1 MPVEDG
7 TGGLGVVESDDEHV
21 TATVDEVGPGVLV
34 MVPEQRLQGEQVETR
49 QASRSGLSDDVS
61 ELRSEVGHFGLLSLR
76 IATTLQRGIT
86 NTPVASPASLS
97 D

>member
-7 TGGLGVVESDDEHV
+7 TGGLVVVESDDEHV
-21 TATVDEVGPGVLV
+21 SATIDEVGPGVLV
-34 MVPEQRLQGEQVETR
+34 MVPQQRLQGEQVKTR
-49 QASRSGLSDDVS
+49 QASRSGLGNDVG
-61 ELRSEVGHFGLLSLR
+61 ELRGEGHFGLLSLR
-76 IATTLQRGIT
+76 TATTLQRGMT

>member
-21 TATVDEVGPGVLV
+21 VAADEVEAMLAGV
-34 MVPEQRLQGEQVETR
+34 EQALE
-49 QASRSGLSDDVS
+49 
-61 ELRSEVGHFGLLSLR
+61 RSEVDDGQAVRSGVGDESGELLGDGHVGLLSLR
-76 IATTLQRGIT
+76 TATTLQRGMT